1 MTEEIVRFQVTKL
14 TLMYTRLGL
23 LKTGGNARVA
33 GGQEGWG
40 EDPSNTGTKQS
51 SEEWKGSEIR

>member
-1 MTEEIVRFQVTKL
+1 
-14 TLMYTRLGL
+14 MYTRLGL